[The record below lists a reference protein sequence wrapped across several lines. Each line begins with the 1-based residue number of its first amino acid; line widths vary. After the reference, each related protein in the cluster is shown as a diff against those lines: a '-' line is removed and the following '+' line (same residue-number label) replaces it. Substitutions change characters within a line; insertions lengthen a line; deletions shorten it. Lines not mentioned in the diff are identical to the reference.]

1 MSQALQYD
9 QSHGYLTGKLMVAMP
24 YLSDKRFH
32 HSVIYLCGHD
42 ESGAMGL
49 IINKSLTSV
58 SFKDLLSQINIDY
71 DDLAPDG
78 PIYYGGPTEVGRG
91 FVLHTIDYLA
101 EASVTISNNFALTAT
116 LEILRAI
123 SEHKGPRNALIALG
137 YVSWSA
143 GQLEAE
149 IQNNNWLVI
158 EAHENLIFNDEPA
171 NIWQHALDSIG
182 VNPSYITTD
191 TGHA

>member
-1 MSQALQYD
+1 
-9 QSHGYLTGKLMVAMP
+9 MVAMP
-24 YLSDKRFH
+24 YLQDQRFH
-32 HSVIYLCGHD
+32 HSVIYMCGHD

-49 IINKSLTSV
+49 IINKPLTSV
-58 SFKDLLSQINIDY
+58 SFKDLLAQLNVPYEES
-71 DDLAPDG
+71 APDG
-78 PIYYGGPTEVGRG
+78 AIHYGGPVEVGRG

-101 EASVTISNNFALTAT
+101 DASVTINNNFALTAT

-123 SEHKGPRNALIALG
+123 SQQKGPRNALVALG

-149 IQNNNWLVI
+149 IQNNNWVVI
-158 EAHENLIFNDEPA
+158 EAHENLVFTHEPET
-171 NIWQHALDSIG
+171 IWHQALASIG

-191 TGHA
+191 IGHA